1 MEVSKGYLKIGNMYL
16 QDLRLSFN
24 CVSNDFI
31 DNILF
36 TSDIRNARIISI
48 DIYNELKKKL
58 YINLD
63 IKMEDIMF
71 IDEKII
77 Y

>member
-1 MEVSKGYLKIGNMYL
+1 MEESKGYLKIGNMYL

-24 CVSNDFI
+24 FVSNDFI

-36 TSDIRNARIISI
+36 TSDIRNARIISF
-48 DIYNELKKKL
+48 DIYTELKKKL

-63 IKMEDIMF
+63 IKLEDIMF
-71 IDEKII
+71 IEKEN
-77 Y
+77 

>member
-1 MEVSKGYLKIGNMYL
+1 MIEQKGYLKIGNMYL

-36 TSDIRNARIISI
+36 TSDIRNARMISF

-63 IKMEDIMF
+63 IKLEDIMF
-71 IDEKII
+71 MEKEN
-77 Y
+77 

>member
-1 MEVSKGYLKIGNMYL
+1 MIDQKGYLKIGNMYL

-48 DIYNELKKKL
+48 DIFDELRKKL

-63 IKMEDIMF
+63 IKFDDIKF
-71 IDEKII
+71 IEKEN
-77 Y
+77 

>member
-36 TSDIRNARIISI
+36 TSDIRCARMISF
-48 DIYNELKKKL
+48 DIYTELKKKL

-63 IKMEDIMF
+63 IKLEDIIF
-71 IDEKII
+71 IKKEN
-77 Y
+77 

>member
-1 MEVSKGYLKIGNMYL
+1 MEESKGYLKIGNMYL

-36 TSDIRNARIISI
+36 TSDIRNARMISF
-48 DIYNELKKKL
+48 DIYTELKKKL

-63 IKMEDIMF
+63 IKLEDIMF
-71 IDEKII
+71 IEKEN
-77 Y
+77 

>member
-1 MEVSKGYLKIGNMYL
+1 MEEQKGYLKIGNMYL

-24 CVSNDFI
+24 CVFNDFI

-36 TSDIRNARIISI
+36 TSDIRNARMISF
-48 DIYNELKKKL
+48 DIYTELKKKL

-63 IKMEDIMF
+63 IKLEDIIFM
-71 IDEKII
+71 EKEN
-77 Y
+77 

>member
-1 MEVSKGYLKIGNMYL
+1 MIEQKGYLKIGNMYL

-36 TSDIRNARIISI
+36 TSDIRNARMISF

-63 IKMEDIMF
+63 IKIEDIMF
-71 IDEKII
+71 MEKEN
-77 Y
+77 